1 MEDKNWI
8 IKTLCDI
15 TTFQDHF
22 IQGAITSPDI
32 SNIVFRSL
40 DIRIERYCQKLNI
53 TYTRYADDLL
63 FSSESDYVHKK
74 MFLNKIKHIIK
85 DKSFELNHDKTLKF
99 RREIALN
106 GYVVGK
112 DIRLSRSRLNSL
124 NKIIFKMNLKSFTGF
139 NTEWNKKIVRNK
151 LAGYRAFLIQSIRYT
166 DDIIIRN
173 KIQNKIS
180 SVEKLINKY
189 CIYI

>member
-1 MEDKNWI
+1 
-8 IKTLCDI
+8 
-15 TTFQDHF
+15 
-22 IQGAITSPDI
+22 
-32 SNIVFRSL
+32 
-40 DIRIERYCQKLNI
+40 
-53 TYTRYADDLL
+53 
-63 FSSESDYVHKK
+63 